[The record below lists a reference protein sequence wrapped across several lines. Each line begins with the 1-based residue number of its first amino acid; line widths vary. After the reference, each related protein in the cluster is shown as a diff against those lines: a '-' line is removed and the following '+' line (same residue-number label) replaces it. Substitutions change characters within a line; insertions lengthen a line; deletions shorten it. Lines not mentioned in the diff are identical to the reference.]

1 MNRGHRFRSKPLP
14 VRLSGRA
21 ARQANR
27 EHRTLARFAGHGH
40 ISAHH
45 ACERARQRKAEA
57 GSTVTPREV
66 GFRNRPWPVVDAAAS
81 THRSHGSVRHSD
93 HRLYPALRSGHCPAG
108 SAREDKRGAW
118 SRLRSPY
125 CRRWKLCGQS
135 SCHFRQSCTS
145 FIRQRIWCIKLG
157 TSFLHQT
164 LSL

>member
-45 ACERARQRKAEA
+45 ACELARQRKAEA

-81 THRSHGSVRHSD
+81 FRPSALSRSTFWSLSGWLGARRQKRSVVTVTLTLLSKMEAMRPVVLSF
-93 HRLYPALRSGHCPAG
+93 PP
-108 SAREDKRGAW
+108 
-118 SRLRSPY
+118 
-125 CRRWKLCGQS
+125 KLHVLHPS
-135 SCHFRQSCTS
+135 TNMV
-145 FIRQRIWCIKLG
+145 
-157 TSFLHQT
+157 HQT
-164 LSL
+164 RDQFSSPNAFALDTA